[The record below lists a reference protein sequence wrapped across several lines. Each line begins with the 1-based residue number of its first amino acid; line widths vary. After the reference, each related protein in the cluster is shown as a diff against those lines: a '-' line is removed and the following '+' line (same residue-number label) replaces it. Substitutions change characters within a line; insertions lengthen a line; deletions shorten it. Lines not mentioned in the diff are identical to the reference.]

1 LTPGNKYLK
10 KLKMADNK
18 EVPCNET
25 NSFEKGEKSKGGKGK
40 KKNKNR
46 GQNTAVDSCCESN
59 KCTDGQVSAAN
70 SNLGDAQQLERDQLV
85 KLKKAME
92 MLQMRDDCCG
102 PQQSC
107 GPAKTCDDAAKKTYE
122 FWDTQ
127 PVPKIDEQIV
137 AGNEAIE
144 SNKQHDDLRHEP
156 YTLPE
161 GFHWDTLN
169 LDDPLVLKELYMLLN
184 ENYVEDD
191 DNMFRFDYSPEF
203 LRWALLPPGF
213 LQEWHVGV
221 RAKKSKKMVGFISAV
236 PATISIYKKVV
247 KLVEI
252 NFLCVHKKLRSKRL
266 APVLIREITRRVNC
280 QGIFQAVYT
289 AGVVLPKP
297 VGTCRYWHRSL
308 NPKKLIEVKFSHL
321 SRNMTMQ
328 RHLKLYR
335 LPDAAKT
342 EGLRKL
348 KITDVPE
355 ACALLN
361 KHLEKYDLIPVFT
374 EEDFLHWFL
383 PREEIIDTY
392 VVEKP
397 ASSLQSESKNV
408 NKETN
413 GTVTS
418 PSKKD
423 NSMVITDMVSFYTLP
438 STVMSHPTHNKLK
451 AAYSFYNVSTVTPW
465 VDLIGDA
472 LVLAKKNDFDVFNAL
487 DLMDNAEFLEKLKFG
502 IGDGNLQYYLYNWRC
517 PPMKNE
523 NVGLVLQ

>member
-1 LTPGNKYLK
+1 
-10 KLKMADNK
+10 MADKDITN
-18 EVPCNET
+18 NE
-25 NSFEKGEKSKGGKGK
+25 NGFGSPEKGEKSKGGKGK
-40 KKNKNR
+40 RKGKSR
-46 GQNTAVDSCCESN
+46 GPNAGADSNSSFVSDSTAAIAVSES
-59 KCTDGQVSAAN
+59 QSSAVN
-70 SNLGDAQQLERDQLV
+70 SVNDATQLERDQLV

-92 MLQMRDDCCG
+92 MLQMRDEAVAAAATAAAN
-102 PQQSC
+102 
-107 GPAKTCDDAAKKTYE
+107 GPAKTTDDAAKKSYE
-122 FWDTQ
+122 FWSTQ
-127 PVPKIDEQIV
+127 PVPKIDEHIV
-137 AGNEAIE
+137 SGNECIE
-144 SNKQHDDLRHEP
+144 ANKPQDILRHDP

-169 LDDPLVLKELYMLLN
+169 LNDPLVLKELYMLLN

-297 VGTCRYWHRSL
+297 VATCRYWHRSL

-335 LPDAAKT
+335 LPETTKT

-348 KITDVPE
+348 KITDIPE
-355 ACALLN
+355 ACKLLN

-383 PREEIIDTY
+383 PREDIIDTY
-392 VVEKP
+392 VVQKP
-397 ASSLQSESKNV
+397 ANQDINSAV
-408 NKETN
+408 V
-413 GTVTS
+413 GS

-423 NSMVITDMVSFYTLP
+423 NSMVITDLVSFYTLP
-438 STVMSHPTHNKLK
+438 STVMSHATHNKLK

-465 VDLIGDA
+465 VDLMGDA
-472 LVLAKKNDFDVFNAL
+472 LVLAKKSDFDVFNAL
-487 DLMDNAEFLEKLKFG
+487 DLMDNEEFLEKLKFG